1 MKKIIRNIT
10 SVPQFFSNTISSAG
24 RNLHKNFVTP
34 FLPTYDVVFIMYS
47 VIPGK
52 PLDITE
58 TIYNF
63 EKGESE
69 KANDFYQ
76 KMLHS
81 TENFK
86 MMPSEVV
93 MRKKN
98 KVVKATQFGP
108 IKEIQATMA

>member
-10 SVPQFFSNTISSAG
+10 SVPQFIGNSIIAAG
-24 RNLHKNFVTP
+24 KSLYTP

-47 VIPGK
+47 LVPGK
-52 PLDITE
+52 PLDKNE

-63 EKGESE
+63 PKGEGKLAE
-69 KANDFYQ
+69 DFYT

-81 TENFK
+81 TATYK

-93 MRKKN
+93 LKRKN

-108 IKEIQATMA
+108 VKEIQDLTN